1 MSTDSLRTEI
11 EQRRNGARSKLQY
24 GIAET
29 GNSWLGGKVAAYD
42 EILALLDTEGDGES
56 P

>member
-1 MSTDSLRTEI
+1 MSDATTLRAEI
-11 EQRRNGARSKLQY
+11 EQRRAGARSKLDY

-42 EILALLDTEGDGES
+42 EILDLLDVQES
-56 P
+56 DQ